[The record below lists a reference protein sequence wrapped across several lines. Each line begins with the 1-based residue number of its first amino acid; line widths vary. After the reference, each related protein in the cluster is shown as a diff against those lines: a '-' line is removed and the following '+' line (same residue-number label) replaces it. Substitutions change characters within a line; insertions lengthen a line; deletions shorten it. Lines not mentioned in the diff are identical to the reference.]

1 MIGQIDNIFNWY
13 QKRHRKFIDELITTL
28 NGDFVNLSELVE
40 KNEKSFS
47 KKELSI
53 FNSFSLKTVE
63 TETNE
68 TFLEVKQPC
77 ETDSIFFV
85 VEFEFYESRNH
96 YTPRIVIRVLEGGI
110 FFLILFLRKS

>member
-1 MIGQIDNIFNWY
+1 MI
-13 QKRHRKFIDELITTL
+13 KTL
-28 NGDFVNLSELVE
+28 NKDLVTKRLSGF
-40 KNEKSFS
+40 KSFTL
-47 KKELSI
+47 KEI
-53 FNSFSLKTVE
+53 K

-68 TFLEVKQPC
+68 TFCICIE
-77 ETDSIFFV
+77 ERESYESDSIFFV